1 MDGEMAERVGTW
13 HAAGLTEEI
22 APGEMAAREIA
33 DVQVALYNVEGTFF
47 ATNNVCTHG
56 YALLSDGWLDD
67 AVVECPLHGGQF
79 DVCTGKALCE
89 PAEHAL
95 QTYPIRVVDG
105 RIEVLLPS

>member
-1 MDGEMAERVGTW
+1 MAGSTMPWWNVRC
-13 HAAGLTEEI
+13 
-22 APGEMAAREIA
+22 MA
-33 DVQVALYNVEGTFF
+33 
-47 ATNNVCTHG
+47 
-56 YALLSDGWLDD
+56 
-67 AVVECPLHGGQF
+67 GQF